1 MTPTPDPRF
10 AKPRTLFFGIGAQ
23 KSATS
28 WLHKHLR
35 EHPEICLPV
44 RKEQHYWTTRL
55 QPRPCARHAW
65 AEARLDKIGRRGLF
79 DRLTRSKRGKRSDEA
94 WRMTE
99 IMLRHDDDG
108 SHSDYADVLFQVWD
122 GQPVLG
128 EITPEYALLDAPQFV
143 EMAALG
149 QDVRFIMI
157 MRDPLDRLRSGCKQF
172 IRKSRSAADVTPENV
187 AAQLRLSLSDLED
200 PAMLRSRYDMTIERL
215 ERVIPRDKVLYLF
228 FETMFRQS
236 EMDRVTD
243 FLGVGRMSAPVDK
256 KVHEGVGGKIEV
268 GDDLKALAA
277 EALRPTYDF
286 VHARF
291 GALTPDAWWVPE
303 DAERPVATQAAR
315 M

>member
-1 MTPTPDPRF
+1 MTPPPDPRF

-55 QPRPCARHAW
+55 QPRPCKRLAW
-65 AEARLDKIGRRGLF
+65 AQDRLERIAGRGLF
-79 DRLTRSKRGKRSDEA
+79 DRVTRSKRGRRSDAA
-94 WRMTE
+94 WVLTE
-99 IMLRHDDDG
+99 KMLRHDDDDG
-108 SHSDYADVLFQVWD
+108 HRAYADVLFQIWD
-122 GQPVLG
+122 GEPVVG
-128 EITPEYALLDAPQFV
+128 EITPEYALLDAPQFA
-143 EMAALG
+143 EMAELG
-149 QDVRFIMI
+149 PDVRFILI

-172 IRKSRSAADVTPENV
+172 IRKTRSAEDVTPQNV
-187 AAQLRLSLSDLED
+187 AAQMRVSLSDLED

-215 ERVIPRDKVLYLF
+215 ERAIPREKVFYLF

-236 EMDRVTD
+236 EMDRLTD
-243 FLGVGRMSAPVDK
+243 FLGVGRMTAPVDT
-256 KVHEGVGGKIEV
+256 KVHEGVGGQIEV
-268 GDDLKALAA
+268 ADDLKALAA

-286 VHARF
+286 VRARF

-303 DAERPVATQAAR
+303 NAARPAAALAAR